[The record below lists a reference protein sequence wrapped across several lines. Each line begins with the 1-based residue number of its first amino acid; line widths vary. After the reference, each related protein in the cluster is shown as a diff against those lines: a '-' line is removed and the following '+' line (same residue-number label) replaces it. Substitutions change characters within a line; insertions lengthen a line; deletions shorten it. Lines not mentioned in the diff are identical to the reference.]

1 VRSCDS
7 KTSVVE
13 SGTCAWNSECPLG
26 RWAEMSTTM
35 LGDEFHVD
43 RQVRRWCSGLMFRE
57 LRLGLGLGTGAD
69 FGGTAGI
76 RRAEGN

>member
-1 VRSCDS
+1 
-7 KTSVVE
+7 
-13 SGTCAWNSECPLG
+13 
-26 RWAEMSTTM
+26 M

-69 FGGTAGI
+69 FGGRQVSGG
-76 RRAEGN
+76 RRAIVPPSPAPPPVVEY